1 MPRECNGTYCSI
13 DGTRQCYRQRR
24 FNETIP
30 RGMDSKR
37 GGQTMETRI
46 DLNSL
51 LLFYEVVNASSITQA
66 AGRLRIP
73 KSTISRKLALLEE
86 QMGTML
92 LRKSTRRL
100 HTTDIGAA
108 FYEHCARIAQE
119 FEDARLQTSEMQTDL
134 RGTLRVALPMDFG
147 VVWLSHTVC
156 EFSRLHPEIQF
167 EIELSNRPVVL
178 LEERFDIAIHLGP
191 LQESRLISRPVG
203 RLRRGVYASPGYLKR
218 RGIPGSIE
226 DVGTHDCVLTEIQRR
241 EGIWSFR
248 KRSRDRTVEI
258 SGKLIVNSTA
268 LARELVIGGMGL
280 GVLPNLMCINAVR
293 SGRLVRV
300 LTEWEAP
307 SLQANALILNRSRI
321 PQRTRVF
328 LEFMASALASDDEL
342 GLVSRADRRQA
353 KK

>member
-1 MPRECNGTYCSI
+1 MPE
-13 DGTRQCYRQRR
+13 
-24 FNETIP
+24 
-30 RGMDSKR
+30 RGFTVDS
-37 GGQTMETRI
+37 RI

-66 AGRLRIP
+66 AARLRMP

-119 FEDARLQTSEMQTDL
+119 FEDARLQTSEMQTEL
-134 RGTLRVALPMDFG
+134 RGTLRVAMPMDFG
-147 VVWLSHTVC
+147 AVWLGHAIS
-156 EFSRLHPEIQF
+156 EFSKTHPEVQF
-167 EIELSNRPVVL
+167 EIELSNRPVDL

-191 LQESRLISRPVG
+191 LQESRLISRPIG
-203 RLRRGVYASPGYLKR
+203 RLRRSVYASPAYLNRK
-218 RGIPGSIE
+218 GTPASID
-226 DVGTHDCVLTEIQRR
+226 DVGAHDCILTELQRR
-241 EGIWSFR
+241 EGVWAFR

-258 SGKLIVNSTA
+258 SGKFVVNSTA
-268 LARELVIGGMGL
+268 LARELVMGGMGL

-307 SLQANALILNRSRI
+307 SLQANALILNRTRI
-321 PQRTRVF
+321 PQRTRAF
-328 LEFMASALASDDEL
+328 LEFLAKTLASDDERGFL
-342 GLVSRADRRQA
+342 PRAGRRQA
-353 KK
+353 GE